1 MNGLNKTS
9 GAMAKFRL
17 KKSLAYRKI
26 DGVLYV
32 TDAVES
38 SLHEF
43 NGAGAIIWEMS
54 AHGRPRS
61 AILEKITGEYDV
73 ALATASRDIDEFLNT
88 LEEKGLLEI
97 VG

>member
-1 MNGLNKTS
+1 
-9 GAMAKFRL
+9 MAKFRL
-17 KKSLAYRKI
+17 KKSLACRKI
-26 DGVLYV
+26 AGVLYV
-32 TDAVES
+32 ADAAES

-43 NGAGAIIWEMS
+43 NGVGAIIWEMS
-54 AHGRPRS
+54 AHGRQRS

-73 ALATASRDIDEFLNT
+73 APSTASRDIDEFLKT